1 MPPAPSASDFRA
13 SPLVA
18 RLGQIFTTLQ
28 ARLSAPRVKR
38 TLNLIAQAIGFVV
51 IAWIGY
57 SIYQQRDLVWQSIH
71 VRPIYIVAVAACF
84 WAGYALAI
92 ASWHTLWRILG
103 SPQPLAENFIA
114 YTYMSI
120 ASRLPIPYVNFASLL
135 YSYRKMGVDY
145 GTIGLALLLK
155 TILHIVASAILLIAT
170 LPYIYSEWAIATPL
184 SLAIVIVATGV
195 LGRLTQPI
203 LNITIRRHT
212 QRQATEANGAVPT
225 VSVRH
230 VIALLATNV
239 VVIGLGGAT
248 LYLGAQLVIDLPA
261 QVAPVTM
268 MAWGVAVIL
277 GNALSW
283 LPTDFGLTQLA
294 MLAFLRS
301 YVPISIVGIVLVV
314 WRILILFC
322 ELCIVGVALCV
333 NLLNK
338 GKHHL

>member
-1 MPPAPSASDFRA
+1 MPPASSASNFRA
-13 SPLVA
+13 SSLVA
-18 RLGQIFTTLQ
+18 RLGQVFTTLQ

-38 TLNLIAQAIGFVV
+38 TLNLVAQAIGFVV

-71 VRPIYIVAVAACF
+71 VRPVYIAAVAVCF
-84 WAGYALAI
+84 WAGYVLAV
-92 ASWHTLWRILG
+92 ASWHALWRILG
-103 SPQPLAENFIA
+103 HPQPLAENFIA

-120 ASRLPIPYVNFASLL
+120 ASRLPIPYVNFATLL

-145 GTIGLALLLK
+145 GTIGLTLLLK
-155 TILHIVASAILLIAT
+155 TILHIVASVILLGAA
-170 LPYIYSEWAIATPL
+170 LPYIYSEWAIATPIA
-184 SLAIVIVATGV
+184 LAIVIVATCV
-195 LGRLTQPI
+195 LGRLMQPL
-203 LNITIRRHT
+203 LNATIRRHA
-212 QRQATEANGAVPT
+212 QRQGSIEVENVPT
-225 VSVRH
+225 VSVRAII
-230 VIALLATNV
+230 VLLATNV

-248 LYLGAQLVIDLPA
+248 LYLSAQLVINLPA
-261 QVAPVTM
+261 SVAPVTL
-268 MAWGVAVIL
+268 MAWSVAVIL

-301 YVPISIVGIVLVV
+301 YVQIGIVGIVLVV

-333 NLLNK
+333 NVLNK